1 MRQLLLASILLSL
14 LGNANAQ
21 ERPTLDIHG
30 FFDMGWVVGPSH
42 ENAKLDYLISVD
54 YTPGIRLLKPIW
66 QHGDLA
72 IELSYHNVHYHLNQ
86 NDQKLLPNN
95 ILHDRE
101 RFYIHVLNLGLGH
114 RYYLNN
120 GLYFDIGFNFD
131 WNFRN
136 VHMIK
141 NPDSN
146 GEDVKTFD
154 RSITYFNPVNFDV
167 LARVGK
173 GRWTLHYIHRMT
185 PLIKPDVG
193 LPTLPSHILGIG
205 LRI

>member
-1 MRQLLLASILLSL
+1 MRLLSSILAIFISSMLLA
-14 LGNANAQ
+14 Q
-21 ERPTLDIHG
+21 DRPTLDIHG

-42 ENAKLDYLISVD
+42 QNAKLDYLISVD
-54 YTPGIRLLKPIW
+54 YTPGVRLLKPIW
-66 QHGDLA
+66 DKGDLA
-72 IELSYHNVHYHLNQ
+72 IELSYHNVHYHLHQ
-86 NDQKLLPNN
+86 YDQKMLPNN
-95 ILHDRE
+95 IQHDRE

-114 RYYLNN
+114 RYYFSN
-120 GLYFDIGFNFD
+120 GIYADIGLNLD

-141 NPDSN
+141 NPDAN

-173 GRWTLHYIHRMT
+173 GRWTLHYIYRLT
-185 PLIKPDVG
+185 PLIDTDAN
-193 LPTLPSHILGIG
+193 LPTLPPHILGIG
-205 LRI
+205 LRM